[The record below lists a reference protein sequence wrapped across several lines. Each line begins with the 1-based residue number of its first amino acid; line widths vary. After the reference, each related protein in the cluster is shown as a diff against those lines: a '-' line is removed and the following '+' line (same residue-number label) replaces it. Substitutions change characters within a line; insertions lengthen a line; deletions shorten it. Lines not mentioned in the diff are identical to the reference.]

1 MFKSVLIIIFVVIM
15 LFVVRAVLQR
25 LKNPEL
31 GQNSTPKAFD
41 SEETVQCLH
50 CSTYI
55 PRGDAVLKGDKAF
68 CSAQHFEDWNK
79 LH

>member
-25 LKNPEL
+25 LKKPESS
-31 GQNSTPKAFD
+31 QNSTPKSFN

-50 CSTYI
+50 CNTYV

-68 CSAQHFEDWNK
+68 CSAQHFEAWNK
-79 LH
+79 LN